1 MKAIFFEQH
10 GDADVLRY
18 GDLPDPEPG
27 PGQALV
33 RVKAVALNHLDIW
46 VRRGWKGLQLEMPH
60 ITGSDISGE
69 LVTANGTT
77 SIEGGSR
84 VIVNPGICHGE
95 DEWTRT
101 GRHSVSPQYQVL
113 GEHQPGG
120 LAEYCVVPIQ
130 NLHRLPDQ
138 LSFDSAAAPLLVATT
153 CWRMLFHSAQIK
165 PGQSI
170 LVVGSGGGV
179 NSLTTQLAHS
189 FGLKVYV
196 LAGSPDK
203 AKRATAIGADHVILY
218 KDTPNWHVEV
228 LKLTAGRGVDV
239 VVDNVGE
246 ATLHN
251 SLRAV
256 ARGGRIVT
264 VGNTSGYNIQLD
276 NRLIFAKQISL
287 IGSTMGSPQ
296 DFIDAMNYL
305 WKMKIEVPVDTTAP
319 LSEGIKMLHKL
330 ESGDHFGKIVL
341 NP

>member
-1 MKAIFFEQH
+1 MKAIFFEKH

-18 GDLPDPEPG
+18 GDLPDPKAG

-33 RVKAVALNHLDIW
+33 RVRAVALNHLDIW
-46 VRRGWKGLQLEMPH
+46 VRRGWKGLQLQMPH
-60 ITGSDISGE
+60 ITGSDIAGE
-69 LVTANGTT
+69 LVTANGQTP
-77 SIEGGSR
+77 IKEGSR

-95 DEWTRT
+95 DEWIRT
-101 GRHSVSPQYQVL
+101 GRHSVSPRYQVL

-120 LAEYCVVPIQ
+120 LAEYCVVPLQ
-130 NLHRLPDQ
+130 NLYRLPDQ

-153 CWRMLFHSAQIK
+153 CWRMLFHGAQIK

-179 NSLTTQLAHS
+179 NSLTIQLAHS
-189 FGLKVYV
+189 FGLKVYA
-196 LAGSPDK
+196 LAGSPQK
-203 AKRATAIGADHVILY
+203 AKRATEIGADQVILY
-218 KDTPNWHVEV
+218 KDTPKWHVEI
-228 LKLTAGRGVDV
+228 LKVTAGRGVDV

-246 ATLHN
+246 ATLHK

-276 NRLIFAKQISL
+276 NRLLFAKQISL

-305 WKMKIEVPVDTTAP
+305 WSKKIEVPIDTTAP
-319 LSEGIKMLHKL
+319 LSEGIKMLQRL
-330 ESGDHFGKIVL
+330 ESGEQFGKIVL